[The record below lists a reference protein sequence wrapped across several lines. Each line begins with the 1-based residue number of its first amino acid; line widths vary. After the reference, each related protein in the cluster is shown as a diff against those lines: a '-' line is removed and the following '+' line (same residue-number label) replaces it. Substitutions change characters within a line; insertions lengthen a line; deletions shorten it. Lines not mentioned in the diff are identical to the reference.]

1 MDAQGYP
8 KSSLGVVS
16 GGSWGSPG
24 ALLSAPGLLWGTFWA
39 SWGGN
44 FEPLGVNFVTQGCV
58 RSETSEKLEFDDP
71 LNENAMFLRSQGLQN
86 EAKMV
91 PKRAERRKTSRED
104 AKREQRSAT
113 IALQSVLG
121 ALWGDVLRFRGSP
134 REGRWSARRGL
145 ADLAEPAF
153 RRVWAPKARKSAV
166 R

>member
-44 FEPLGVNFVTQGCV
+44 LKPLGMNFVTQGCV
-58 RSETSEKLEFDDP
+58 RSETSEKLQFDDL
-71 LNENAMFLRSQGLQN
+71 LNENAMLLTSRGLQN
-86 EAKMV
+86 EAKMI
-91 PKRAERRKTSRED
+91 PKRPERRKRSREE
-104 AKREQRSAT
+104 AKREQRSAKS
-113 IALQSVLG
+113 ALESVVG
-121 ALWGDVLRFRGSP
+121 ALWDKFLRFQGSLG
-134 REGRWSARRGL
+134 EGRWNARLLFPCL
-145 ADLAEPAF
+145 AGPAF
-153 RRVWAPKARKSAV
+153 RRVWAPKVRKSAV

>member
-91 PKRAERRKTSRED
+91 PKRAEKRKKSREEG
-104 AKREQRSAT
+104 KGEQRSAKHLVQT
-113 IALQSVLG
+113 VQRCHKSTVQNGLRRHPEISGIPGG
-121 ALWGDVLRFRGSP
+121 AFG
-134 REGRWSARRGL
+134 
-145 ADLAEPAF
+145 AF
-153 RRVWAPKARKSAV
+153 LDDFLCY
-166 R
+166 

>member
-1 MDAQGYP
+1 MDAQGYS

-58 RSETSEKLEFDDP
+58 RSETSEKLEFDYL
-71 LNENAMFLRSQGLQN
+71 LNENAMFLKSQGLQN
-86 EAKMV
+86 ETKMV
-91 PKRAERRKTSRED
+91 AKRPERRKRGREE
-104 AKREQRSAT
+104 AKREQRSAKS
-113 IALQSVLG
+113 ALESVLG
-121 ALWGDVLRFRGSP
+121 ALWGDVLRFRGSLG
-134 REGRWSARRGL
+134 EARWNARRGL
-145 ADLAEPAF
+145 TNLTDPAF
-153 RRVWAPKARKSAV
+153 RRVWALKVRKSAV